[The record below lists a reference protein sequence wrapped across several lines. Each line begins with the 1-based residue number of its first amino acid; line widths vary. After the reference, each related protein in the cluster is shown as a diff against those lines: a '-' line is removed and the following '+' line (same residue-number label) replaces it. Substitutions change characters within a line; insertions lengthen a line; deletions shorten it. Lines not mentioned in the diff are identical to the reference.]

1 MVRAIS
7 VIRASNKNKYFQFCN
22 RNPIA
27 EDSNL
32 IDNEANLYLMN
43 PWHVM
48 MTLVDLAEEKKDS
61 VDKFMEKLKETDAKQ
76 EPNLLLPT
84 NARVFGFA
92 PKRRFFY

>member
-1 MVRAIS
+1 
-7 VIRASNKNKYFQFCN
+7 
-22 RNPIA
+22 
-27 EDSNL
+27 
-32 IDNEANLYLMN
+32 
-43 PWHVM
+43 